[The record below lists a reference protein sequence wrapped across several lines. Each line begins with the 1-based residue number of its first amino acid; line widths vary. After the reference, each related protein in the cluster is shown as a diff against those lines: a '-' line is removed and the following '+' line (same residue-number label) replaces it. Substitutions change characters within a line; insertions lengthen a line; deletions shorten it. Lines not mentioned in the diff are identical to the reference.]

1 MRPAGK
7 ILSSYP
13 QSSLSSVVISS
24 VVIRRKR
31 LHVHCPS
38 DTNPSISLGHRP
50 RLKKGSGAPPGA
62 LPLLSIPLLVTDYA
76 CTWFR
81 GTQRLH
87 VSVQEAQETVRSYSR
102 NLRREF
108 CPTSEGASSESL
120 KYRACL
126 VQHISIPWHTSTLKL
141 KSGLSCAK
149 H

>member
-1 MRPAGK
+1 MVIVRPAGK

-62 LPLLSIPLLVTDYA
+62 LPLLSIPLLVTDYS

-81 GTQRLH
+81 GTQCLH
-87 VSVQEAQETVRSYSR
+87 VSVQEAQETES
-102 NLRREF
+102 
-108 CPTSEGASSESL
+108 GAT
-120 KYRACL
+120 
-126 VQHISIPWHTSTLKL
+126 PGT
-141 KSGLSCAK
+141 
-149 H
+149 